1 MASTLSKLPS
11 HLSLHIRPSYKRI
24 AGAAMQVRA
33 QRFGDE
39 AGKSSNN
46 VDANLSV
53 LRERIEEVKI
63 RERLERGCRCEY
75 GWNYE
80 TGYNNKLRKEVG
92 LQYHHH
98 FVDLVGLVCGTIG
111 FTFIAGALFL
121 SLVSLFV
128 HLSQ

>member
-1 MASTLSKLPS
+1 MAYPLSRLPC
-11 HLSLHIRPSYKRI
+11 HLSLNIRPSYKRI
-24 AGAAMQVRA
+24 TGAAMQVRA
-33 QRFGDE
+33 QRFRDE
-39 AGKSSNN
+39 GKSGNN

-53 LRERIEEVKI
+53 LRERIEEVRI
-63 RERLERGCRCEY
+63 RERLERGFRCKY

-80 TGYNNKLRKEVG
+80 PGYNNKLKKEVG
-92 LQYHHH
+92 LHDHH

-128 HLSQ
+128 HLRH

>member
-1 MASTLSKLPS
+1 MASSLISKLPS
-11 HLSLHIRPSYKRI
+11 HLSLNIRPSYKRI
-24 AGAAMQVRA
+24 TVAAMQVRA
-33 QRFGDE
+33 QRFRDE
-39 AGKSSNN
+39 GKSSNN
-46 VDANLSV
+46 DDANLSV

-75 GWNYE
+75 GWNHE
-80 TGYNNKLRKEVG
+80 PGYNYKLKKEVG
-92 LQYHHH
+92 LQDHH